1 MNDVLKKL
9 NYANETNVLVLNAPN
24 DLEPLLK
31 AFRASST
38 LDTSARKGVQY
49 GFVLG
54 FATTL
59 AQVQRVAGLLET
71 NLEPGDAKVW
81 MCYPKG
87 SSKRY
92 ACEFN
97 RDTGWT
103 SFGSAGFEGVRQ
115 VAVDEDWSALRF
127 RRTEFIKS
135 MKRDASR
142 AISER
147 GKTRT
152 SKNARA

>member
-9 NYANETNVLVLNAPN
+9 NYTNETNVLVLNAPG
-24 DLEPLLK
+24 DLEPLLE

-38 LDTSARKGVQY
+38 VDTTARKGVQY

-71 NLEPGDAKVW
+71 SLEPGDAKVW

-87 SSKRY
+87 GSKRY

-97 RDTGWT
+97 RDTGWA

-127 RRTEFIKS
+127 RRAEFIKS

-142 AISER
+142 AMSER
-147 GKTRT
+147 GKART

>member
-1 MNDVLKKL
+1 MNDILKKL
-9 NYANETNVLVLNAPN
+9 NYTNEPNVLILNAPD
-24 DLEPLLK
+24 DLEPLLE
-31 AFRASST
+31 AFRTSST
-38 LDTSARKGVQY
+38 VDTIARKNVQY

-71 NLEPGDAKVW
+71 SLEPGDAKVW

-97 RDTGWT
+97 RDTGWA
-103 SFGSAGFEGVRQ
+103 SFGSAGFEPVRQ
-115 VAVDEDWSALRF
+115 VAVDQDWSALRF
-127 RRTEFIKS
+127 RRAEFIKS
-135 MKRDASR
+135 MTRDSSMALSALGKAR
-142 AISER
+142 TSK
-147 GKTRT
+147 KTRT
-152 SKNARA
+152 